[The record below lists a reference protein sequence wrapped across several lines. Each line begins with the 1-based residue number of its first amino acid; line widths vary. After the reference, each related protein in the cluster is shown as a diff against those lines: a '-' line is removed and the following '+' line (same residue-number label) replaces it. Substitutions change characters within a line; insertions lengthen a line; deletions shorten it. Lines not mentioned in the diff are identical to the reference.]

1 VKRAPSLVCLSRE
14 HHDGLVIALR
24 ITREAPDA
32 GDEAFA
38 GLYQDFLAFWEEGLL
53 RHFRA
58 ENECLLA
65 RLVRHV
71 GFGDALVTRTQSD
84 HLKMEALVAQMRD
97 TADAPARR
105 QALREVADV
114 LREHIRW
121 EEERL
126 FEVTQQQLSAEE
138 MAALGEDLEQR
149 LPPLCFPFLFG
160 DERKKRA

>member
-1 VKRAPSLVCLSRE
+1 MKRAPSLVCLSRE

-24 ITREAPDA
+24 ITRAAPDA
-32 GDEAFA
+32 DDEAFEA
-38 GLYQDFLAFWEEGLL
+38 VYQDFLVFWEEGLL

-71 GFGDALVTRTQSD
+71 GLDDELVTRTQSD
-84 HLKMEALVAQMRD
+84 HLKVEALVAQMRD
-97 TADAPARR
+97 TADASARR

-126 FEVTQQQLSAEE
+126 FEVTQQQLSVEE
-138 MAALGEDLEQR
+138 MAALGKDLEQR
-149 LPPLCFPFLFG
+149 LPPMCFPFLAG
-160 DERKKRA
+160 TAGKKRA

>member
-24 ITREAPDA
+24 ITRELPDA
-32 GDEAFA
+32 GDEAFEA
-38 GLYQDFLAFWEEGLL
+38 LYQDFLVFWEEGLL

-71 GFGDALVTRTQSD
+71 GLDDEMVTRTQSD

-105 QALREVADV
+105 QALREVADI

-126 FEVTQQQLSAEE
+126 FEMTQQKLSVEE

-149 LPPLCFPFLFG
+149 LPPVCFPFLAG
-160 DERKKRA
+160 NAGRRRS